1 MNSQLET
8 VYRYVESR
16 LRKRNIVML
25 EQDEEAKQR
34 ILNELEKMLPY
45 FADSCHVV
53 FLQMDFMTSVTG
65 VVHID
70 MGFSLHTT
78 KLFEQWN
85 YDKYDF
91 VKDKEEIDELVDIIL
106 ETTNDSRTSGHKD
119 GEIKGY
125 LAALSVDDR
134 NEIAW
139 TRLGRFLREQNKLDK
154 ATECYNMVLRINP
167 NCAVVYGNIGALYIV
182 KQEYVKAEE
191 YLRKASS
198 LMSETDVDY
207 PIMMSN
213 YAVAVGKQGD
223 KKQANK
229 LLKMAEKQGYKN
241 GKKVREL
248 LGIKLFGF

>member
-1 MNSQLET
+1 MNSQLEM

-16 LRKRNIVML
+16 LRKRSVVML
-25 EQDEEAKQR
+25 EQDVEAKQKV
-34 ILNELEKMLPY
+34 LSELENMLPY
-45 FADSCHVV
+45 FADPCHVV

-65 VVHID
+65 AVHID
-70 MGFSLHTT
+70 IGFSLHTI

-91 VKDKEEIDELVDIIL
+91 VKDKEAIDELVDMSL
-106 ETTNDSRTSGHKD
+106 ELANDSRTSGHRD
-119 GEIKGY
+119 GELRGY
-125 LAALSVDDR
+125 LAAMAVDDR

-139 TRLGRFLREQNKLDK
+139 TRLGRFFREQNQLNK
-154 ATECYNMVLRINP
+154 AEDCYNMVLRINP
-167 NCAVVYGNIGALYIV
+167 YCAVVYGNIGALYII
-182 KQEYVKAEE
+182 KQEYAKAEE

-223 KKQANK
+223 KKQANR